1 MAINYENLMASKVT
15 GQEFTYGDRETM
27 LYALGIGFGRDPMN
41 TKELPFVYERD
52 MKTVPTMSSVIAWG
66 AGGMRDS
73 GINYLMV
80 VHGEQKLTMHKPLP
94 VATTISVDSRVV
106 GVWDK
111 GADKGAIVVSETII
125 SDKKTGDKL
134 CTMEGTT
141 FARGDGGF
149 GGPREGAPTPHTM
162 PTRAPDETV
171 EVDTRPDQALIYRL
185 SGDRNPLHSDPEFAK
200 AAGFPRPILHG
211 LCTYGT
217 CCRAIISSSVCDYD
231 PTKIVGFDVRFSSPV
246 FPGET
251 IAVDIWKDGNIVSF
265 RARVKER
272 DVVVINNGK
281 CTLKA

>member
-1 MAINYENLMASKVT
+1 
-15 GQEFTYGDRETM
+15 M

-41 TKELPFVYERD
+41 TKELPFVYE
-52 MKTVPTMSSVIAWG
+52 KNLVTVPTMSSVIAWG

-80 VHGEQKLTMHKPLP
+80 VHGEQKLTLHKPLP
-94 VATTISVDSRVV
+94 VATTISVDTRTV

-111 GADKGAIVVSETII
+111 GADKGAILVGETVI

-134 CTMEGTT
+134 CTMQGTT

-149 GGPREGAPTPHTM
+149 GGPREGAPTPHVM
-162 PTRAPDETV
+162 PERKPDMTV
-171 EVDTRPDQALIYRL
+171 EVDTRPDEALLYRL
-185 SGDRNPLHSDPEFAK
+185 SGDRNPLHSDPDIAK

-211 LCTYGT
+211 LCTYGS

-231 PTKIVGFDVRFSSPV
+231 PTKITGFDVRFSSPV

-251 IAVDIWKDGNIVSF
+251 IAVDIWKDGNIASF

-281 CTLKA
+281 CTLAE